1 MAFNELLADLVA
13 WAQEQLHGWANNLK
27 PDEREAA
34 GRPDAWAARDLL
46 IHFAE
51 WGQVSREQL
60 VAGVEGRELPALPS
74 DDEINQVFFE
84 RNRGL
89 SWAEA
94 IGKFDAAY
102 DALRAQ
108 LMVMTDESLT
118 RTNPPDGGRPVW
130 WDISFGTVDHLA
142 RHLAENHMIRG
153 EREAADAL
161 MLAGSERLAA
171 LDQSPRYSGLIR
183 YNLACHHAL
192 QGRRDQ
198 ALATLAEA
206 LTIRPDTA
214 EYAGQDP
221 DLTSLY
227 DDPAFLA
234 LIQK

>member
-1 MAFNELLADLVA
+1 MAFNEQLADLVA

-34 GRPDAWAARDLL
+34 GQPDAWAARDLL

-51 WGQVSREQL
+51 WGDVSREQL

-89 SWAEA
+89 PWAEA

-108 LMVMTDESLT
+108 LRGMTAESLT
-118 RTNPPDGGRPVW
+118 RTNPPENGRPVW

-142 RHLAENHMIRG
+142 RHLAENYMIRG
-153 EREAADAL
+153 EGEAADAL

-171 LDQSPRYSGLIR
+171 LDNSPRYSGLIR

-192 QGRRDQ
+192 QGRHDQ
-198 ALATLAEA
+198 ALTTLGEA
-206 LTIRPDTA
+206 LAIRPDMA
-214 EYAGQDP
+214 EFVGQDP
-221 DLTSLY
+221 DFTSLR
-227 DDPAFLA
+227 DDPAFQA
-234 LIQK
+234 LIGK